1 MPAPIS
7 KLHTEPA
14 SGLVS
19 PRAPKRLGERLLEA
33 GHISQTQL
41 DLALREQKRRGGLI
55 GQVMVGLGFVS
66 QDIISAFVAKES
78 ETKMVNVN
86 RCVIDK
92 AVLQLVAFE
101 TAKRLKALPLSQE
114 NGSLTVALAD
124 PCDVVAIDTLQ
135 QLTGLTVEVVSAP
148 ERDILNCLE
157 LHYGAGGSI
166 EQSIEQAMDEQVLD
180 DAEVSRRPGKVNPAD
195 VGVDAPI
202 IRLVDQII
210 ARAVSLRASDIH
222 FEPEE
227 KTMRIRMRIDGIL
240 YQDVLVPKSMQ
251 SPVIARIKI
260 MANLDVTEQRM
271 PQDGRATVYAG
282 RREINLRVSSLPTA
296 HGENLVLRILDS
308 AAQGVSLLGLGFSPR
323 DYELFREA
331 VRRPHGVVLVTGPTG
346 SGKTTTLY
354 AVLKEITSLE
364 VSTFTLE
371 DPIEYRMP
379 LVRQTQIKEEI
390 GLTFGVGLRAL
401 LRQDPDIIL
410 VGECRDT
417 ETATL
422 MVRAALTGHLVFSTL
437 HTNDAAGAMP
447 RLIDMGV
454 EPYLLPASLVAVLAQ
469 RLVRTIC
476 PDCKRPVADPAAVFA
491 ELKLEPPQDAP
502 LRLWKGAGCK
512 ECKQSGYRGRQ
523 AIFELMVLDESFHD
537 PIVRRAGA
545 PEYFRLAR
553 GKGMHS
559 MFEDGLR
566 QVFAG
571 NTTIEEVLEATR
583 ATA

>member
-1 MPAPIS
+1 MSQPTTIAPTKDLS
-7 KLHTEPA
+7 SSWP
-14 SGLVS
+14 
-19 PRAPKRLGERLLEA
+19 PKRLGERLLES

-55 GQVMVGLGFVS
+55 GQVLVGLGFVS
-66 QDIISAFVAKES
+66 QEIISAFVAKES
-78 ETKMVNVN
+78 ATKFVNVN
-86 RCVIDK
+86 RCVINK

-101 TAKRLKALPLSQE
+101 TAKRLKALPLSVE
-114 NGSLTVALAD
+114 DGTLTVALAD

-135 QLTGLTVEVVSAP
+135 QVTGLALEIVSAP

-157 LHYGAGGSI
+157 LHYGAGGSV
-166 EQSIEQAMDEQVLD
+166 EQSIERAMDEQGQD
-180 DAEVSRRPGKVNPAD
+180 DPKAPRRKLGEVNAAEA
-195 VGVDAPI
+195 GVDAPI

-227 KTMRIRMRIDGIL
+227 KTMRIRMRVDGVL

-251 SPVIARIKI
+251 SPVIARLKI
-260 MANLDVTEQRM
+260 MADLDVTEQRM
-271 PQDGRATVYAG
+271 PQDGRATVFAG

-296 HGENLVLRILDS
+296 HGENVVLRILDS
-308 AAQGVSLLGLGFSPR
+308 AAQGVTLLGLGFAPR
-323 DYELFREA
+323 DYEFFRAA
-331 VRRPHGVVLVTGPTG
+331 VNRPHGVVLVTGPTG

-354 AVLKEITSLE
+354 AVLKEIASLE

-371 DPIEYRMP
+371 DPIEYRTP

-390 GLTFGVGLRAL
+390 GLTFGIGLRAL
-401 LRQDPDIIL
+401 LRQDPDVIL

-417 ETATL
+417 ETAQL

-437 HTNDAAGAMP
+437 HTNDAAGAIP

-454 EPYLLPASLVAVLAQ
+454 EPYLLPAALVAVLAQ

-476 PDCKRPVADPAAVFA
+476 PDCKQPVPDPAAAFA
-491 ELKLEPPQDAP
+491 ELKLEPPAGVP
-502 LRLWKGAGCK
+502 LRLWKGAGCA

-523 AIFELMVLDESFHD
+523 ALFELMLLDERFHD

-545 PEYFRLAR
+545 PDYFRLAR
-553 GKGMHS
+553 ERGMQT

-566 QVFAG
+566 QVLAG
-571 NTTIEEVLEATR
+571 STTIEEVLEVTR
-583 ATA
+583 QVEGA

>member
-1 MPAPIS
+1 PMWMSIR
-7 KLHTEPA
+7 TD
-14 SGLVS
+14 GI
-19 PRAPKRLGERLLEA
+19 
-33 GHISQTQL
+33 ISQ
-41 DLALREQKRRGGLI
+41 D
-55 GQVMVGLGFVS
+55 VS
-66 QDIISAFVAKES
+66 V
-78 ETKMVNVN
+78 T
-86 RCVIDK
+86 
-92 AVLQLVAFE
+92 
-101 TAKRLKALPLSQE
+101 
-114 NGSLTVALAD
+114 
-124 PCDVVAIDTLQ
+124 
-135 QLTGLTVEVVSAP
+135 
-148 ERDILNCLE
+148 
-157 LHYGAGGSI
+157 H
-166 EQSIEQAMDEQVLD
+166 
-180 DAEVSRRPGKVNPAD
+180 SR
-195 VGVDAPI
+195 
-202 IRLVDQII
+202 QW
-210 ARAVSLRASDIH
+210 
-222 FEPEE
+222 
-227 KTMRIRMRIDGIL
+227 T
-240 YQDVLVPKSMQ
+240 
-251 SPVIARIKI
+251 VIAQSKI
-260 MANLDVTEQRM
+260 MASLEATEQRM

-296 HGENLVLRILDS
+296 NGENVVLRILDS
-308 AAQGVSLLGLGFSPR
+308 AAQGVTLPALGFGAR
-323 DYELFREA
+323 QYELFQEA
-331 VRRPHGVVLVTGPTG
+331 VHRPHGVVLVTGPTG

-354 AVLKEITSLE
+354 AVLKEVTSFE

-379 LVRQTQIKEEI
+379 LVRQTQTKEEI
-390 GLTFGVGLRAL
+390 GLTFAAGLRAL

-502 LRLWKGAGCK
+502 LRLWKGAGCQ

-523 AIFELMVLDESFHD
+523 AIFELMILDESFHD

-553 GKGMHS
+553 EKGMHS

-571 NTTIEEVLEATR
+571 NTTIE
-583 ATA
+583 